1 MALMLTAG
9 PAVEPVTLPEA
20 KAHLRIDSDDEDALI
35 ASLAVTSRLH
45 IEASLGL
52 AMITQSWRLL
62 LDRWPSGDAV
72 ELPLRPLLAVDAVR
86 VRTSGEATATLA
98 PTTYLV
104 DIASRPPRVVFNGAA
119 RPDPGIA
126 ANGIEIDFTAGFGD
140 AGADV
145 PAPLKHAI
153 LMLTAHWYEHRDP
166 VEIGSS
172 AARIPEAVSDL
183 IQPFRKIRL

>member
-9 PAVEPVTLPEA
+9 PAAEPVTLAEA
-20 KAHLRIDSDDEDALI
+20 KAHLRVEVDSEDALI
-35 ASLAVTSRLH
+35 GSLIVTSRLH
-45 IEASLGL
+45 VEASLDL

-62 LDRWPSGDAV
+62 LDRWPKGDAV

-86 VRTSGEATATLA
+86 VRTSGEETATLP
-98 PTTYLV
+98 PTSYLV
-104 DIASRPPRVVFNGAA
+104 DLASQPPRIVFNGYA
-119 RPDPGIA
+119 RPSPGVA
-126 ANGIEIDFTAGFGD
+126 ANGIEIDFTAGFGN

-145 PAPLKHAI
+145 PAPLRHAI

-172 AARIPEAVSDL
+172 EARIPEAVSDL